1 LLGTLES
8 DGRVV
13 VADLEAGMGTLTRMG
28 ERRVDVV
35 LVVVEPTAKSI
46 EVGSRIAGYVR
57 ERDLGRLVVV
67 ANRVRGE
74 EDLARIGAAI
84 PGEELVAVPDDPCI
98 VQADRDGVAPLDLDP
113 GAPAVVALV
122 RLAESLL
129 AEAAA

>member
-1 LLGTLES
+1 M
-8 DGRVV
+8 

-46 EVGSRIAGYVR
+46 EVGSRIAAYVR
-57 ERDLGRLVVV
+57 ERGLGRLVVV

-74 EDLARIGAAI
+74 DDLARIEAAI
-84 PGEELVAVPDDPCI
+84 PGEDVVAVPDDPCI

>member
-1 LLGTLES
+1 M
-8 DGRVV
+8 V